1 MDISF
6 GNLGKSFPQNNVM
19 PIGMLRHPRPVLQRI
34 GSLGGSQTE
43 LGDSLIRVIITYLRV
58 VTHVSN
64 KHNFIHGK
72 ENVFTCMSFPHSK
85 ILVMEILAFGGRE
98 L

>member
-6 GNLGKSFPQNNVM
+6 GNLGKSLPKNNVM
-19 PIGMLRHPRPVLQRI
+19 PIGMLRHPCPVLQRI

-43 LGDSLIRVIITYLRV
+43 LGDSLISVIITYLRV

-64 KHNFIHGK
+64 KHNFIHTEK
-72 ENVFTCMSFPHSK
+72 KMFSPACHFHIPRY
-85 ILVMEILAFGGRE
+85 L
-98 L
+98 